1 MCGCL
6 IKPDVVLYEEPLNDQ
21 TVAGAVEAIA
31 RADSLIIAGTSLT
44 VYPAA
49 GMIRYFGGNNLV
61 LINRDET
68 PADSMA
74 RLVIH
79 GKVGETLGSVIL

>member
-1 MCGCL
+1 MQVERSYLNRTLRGCL
-6 IKPDVVLYEEPLNDQ
+6 LY
-21 TVAGAVEAIA
+21 
-31 RADSLIIAGTSLT
+31 TS
-44 VYPAA
+44 PAA

-79 GKVGETLGSVIL
+79 GKVGETLGSVISVSYTHLHEA